1 MMVIIFMWFPSGVNN
16 TNYET
21 VRNLCEIHIAFS
33 KNKIESGNLEIEK
46 NCGNSFSVDRKKL

>member
-1 MMVIIFMWFPSGVNN
+1 MMVIIFMWFLSGVNI
-16 TNYET
+16 TNCET